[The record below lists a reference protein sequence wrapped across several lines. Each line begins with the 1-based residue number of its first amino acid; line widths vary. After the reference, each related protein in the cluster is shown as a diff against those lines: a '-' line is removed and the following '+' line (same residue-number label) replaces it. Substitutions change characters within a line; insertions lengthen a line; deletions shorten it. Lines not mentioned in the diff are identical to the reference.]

1 MVYRDTSFSAFSVIF
16 VFFYMIFHTRSV
28 FLSIIGIFMILFSF
42 PITTVLTE
50 GIIRITYFSS
60 LHTLTVFI
68 VLGVAADN
76 IFVFFDAW
84 RQSETVNP
92 AILNTRSRRMAYA
105 WRRAVRAIAVT
116 SSTTSVA
123 FMANVFSPL
132 MPIKSFG
139 VFAGLIIP
147 VNYIMM
153 IFIFPPAVIFYE
165 NKLKNASCF
174 KKGSDDKVQA
184 FNQDEILIKEISS
197 FERIENFFGNTWN
210 SMVFKGRYV
219 ILAFFIIWIGF
230 ASAFAS

>member
-1 MVYRDTSFSAFSVIF
+1 MIDELETKFPKQKYKTYSFASGVQRENIFQSMVYRDTSFSAFSVIF
-16 VFFYMIFHTRSV
+16 VYFYMMFHTRSL
-28 FLSIIGIFMILFSF
+28 FLSTIGIFMILFSF

-50 GIIRITYFSS
+50 GIFRITYFSS

-92 AILNTRSRRMAYA
+92 AILNSRSKRMAYA

-123 FMANVFSPL
+123 FMANIFSPL

-147 VNYIMM
+147 VNYVMM

-165 NKLKNASCF
+165 NKIQKASCL
-174 KKGSDDKVQA
+174 KKADDNRVQS
-184 FNQDEILIKEISS
+184 FSQDEILS
-197 FERIENFFGNTWN
+197 R
-210 SMVFKGRYV
+210 
-219 ILAFFIIWIGF
+219 
-230 ASAFAS
+230 